1 MNRLECDECEDMITL
16 MIGETDMGMCAAPTL
31 PEGECAT
38 GWLYA
43 AVEPMSGAPSK

>member
-1 MNRLECDECEDMITL
+1 MNHLECDECEENITPMIR
-16 MIGETDMGMCAAPTL
+16 ETDTGVSPAPTL

-43 AVEPMSGAPSK
+43 AVEHNQADHPP

>member
-1 MNRLECDECEDMITL
+1 MNRLECDECEDMITP
-16 MIGETDMGMCAAPTL
+16 MIGETDMGVCAAPTL